1 MEEEEELDL
10 EEVIKSLREEE
21 DDDNDDDDDDDEI
34 DEVAGGDVGSGEEG
48 NVATEEKLEEAYATI
63 RSLKST
69 LNEVNLLNAKL
80 LFSNK
85 LFRAHNLNESQKM
98 RVIETFDR
106 AQNVREIKLIYTT
119 LAESMKA
126 KTGTRKR
133 VTEGMASKP
142 TAATKPARK
151 VISEGNDMAN
161 RFKKLANLL

>member
-1 MEEEEELDL
+1 MA
-10 EEVIKSLREEE
+10 EV
-21 DDDNDDDDDDDEI
+21 
-34 DEVAGGDVGSGEEG
+34 
-48 NVATEEKLEEAYATI
+48 KLAEAYRTI

-151 VISEGNDMAN
+151 VISEGTDMAN